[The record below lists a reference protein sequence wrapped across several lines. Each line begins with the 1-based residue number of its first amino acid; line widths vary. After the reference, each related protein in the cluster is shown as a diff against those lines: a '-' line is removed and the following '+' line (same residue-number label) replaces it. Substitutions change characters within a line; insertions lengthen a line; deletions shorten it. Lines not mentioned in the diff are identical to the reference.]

1 MAANITVRDDDV
13 LLVIDVQ
20 NDFCPGGSLAVTEGD
35 AVVPVINRVAASFKH
50 IVLTQDWHS
59 PQHQSFASAHP
70 GRKPFETATLSYG
83 SQVLWP
89 DHCVQGTRGAEFHP
103 ALVTRG
109 AELILRKGF
118 RAAIDSYSA
127 FRENDRTTLTGL
139 AGYLRERGLGRVFVA
154 GLALDYC
161 VRYTAEDAV
170 AAGFAAIAIM
180 DGCRGIDVG
189 GSVADTQRSFAALGV
204 VAVNADTISSA

>member
-1 MAANITVRDDDV
+1 
-13 LLVIDVQ
+13 VQ
-20 NDFCPGGSLAVTEGD
+20 NDFCPGGGLAVPQGD
-35 AVVPVINRVAASFKH
+35 AVVPVINRIAASFKH
-50 IVLTQDWHS
+50 VVLTQDWH
-59 PQHQSFASAHP
+59 PANHQSFASSHP
-70 GRKPFETATLSYG
+70 GRKPFETATLPYG

-103 ALVTRG
+103 ALGVPH

-127 FRENDRTTLTGL
+127 FHENDRKTRTGL
-139 AGYLRERGLGRVFVA
+139 AGYLRERGFARVFVA

-170 AAGFAAIAIM
+170 AAGFAATVIA
-180 DGCRGIDVG
+180 DACRGIDVG
-189 GSVADTQRSFAALGV
+189 GSVAETQRSFAARGV
-204 VAVNADTISSA
+204 AAVNADEIGRG